1 MPQTKRQQDITLLL
15 SSFEQYFPG
24 VQTPEI
30 KYLCAW
36 LYRMPVEDILS
47 IMDRVAATDAENPF
61 NSPIAAIWTMIRNN
75 HSASGETAHYDDDGR
90 RL

>member
-1 MPQTKRQQDITLLL
+1 MPQTKRQQDITTLLVA
-15 SSFEQYFPG
+15 FENFFPG
-24 VQTPEI
+24 VEAPHI

-36 LYRMPVEDILS
+36 LYKLPVEDILP
-47 IMDRVAATDAENPF
+47 IMECVAATDAQNPF

-75 HSASGETAHYDDDGR
+75 QSASGETVHYGDDGR